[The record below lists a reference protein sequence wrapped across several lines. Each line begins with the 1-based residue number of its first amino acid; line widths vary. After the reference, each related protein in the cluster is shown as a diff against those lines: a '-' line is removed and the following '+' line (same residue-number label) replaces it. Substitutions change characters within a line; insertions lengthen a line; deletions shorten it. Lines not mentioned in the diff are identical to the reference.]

1 MQGIRSMLSRSV
13 GLSVVAVALGLLG
26 AAGTAAAAPT
36 QAKLSLTKTAP
47 ASATAGSPFNYTI
60 TVANNGP
67 SDSTNTTV
75 VDPLPANTTAFG
87 ASASQGSCT
96 TNGSQQVTC
105 SVGTLA
111 SGSSATITITVSVSQ
126 AGSVTNTASASNSEG
141 STAKASATTKVNP
154 APPPSGTVPTAT
166 TGPATGISNTNATLT
181 GQVVAGNQATH
192 YFFEWGTTPGLG
204 RNTAISGPVTTTQN
218 VTAALAG
225 LTPGTVYYY
234 RLVAINDSGTAYG
247 QGKAFKTT
255 GTSFLG
261 SLVLDGTRLTVS
273 HGDVRVKFTCRS
285 SKSCFGLFSITTR
298 LRLAKTHQL
307 ATIVCTVSR
316 DAKYRIGAHGTKLVA
331 VPLHKSCLTALARHH
346 GRLSGKLTTR
356 PRTAQRGVVKF
367 VTMFLR

>member
-1 MQGIRSMLSRSV
+1 MQGITSMLSRSV
-13 GLSVVAVALGLLG
+13 RLTALALALGLL
-26 AAGTAAAAPT
+26 ASAGTAAAAPP

-47 ASATAGSPFNYTI
+47 ASATVGSPFNYTI
-60 TVANNGP
+60 NVANKGP

-75 VDPLPANTTAFG
+75 ADPLPANTTSFG
-87 ASASQGSCT
+87 VSASQGSCV

-111 SGSSATITITVSVSQ
+111 TGSSATITITVSVSQ
-126 AGSVTNTASASNSEG
+126 PGSVTNTASASNSEG

-154 APPPSGTVPTAT
+154 APPPSGTAPTAT
-166 TGPATGISNTNATLT
+166 TGPATAISNTKATLT
-181 GQVVAGNQATH
+181 GQVVAGNQPTH
-192 YFFEWGTTPGLG
+192 YFFEWGATPGLG
-204 RNTAISGPVTTTQN
+204 QNTAISGPVSTTQN
-218 VTAALAG
+218 VAAPVGG

-247 QGKAFKTT
+247 QGKTFKTT

-273 HGDVRVKFTCRS
+273 HGEVRVKFTCRS

-307 ATIVCTVSR
+307 ATVVCTVSR
-316 DAKYRIGAHGTKLVA
+316 DARYRIGAHRTKLVA
-331 VPLHKSCLTALARHH
+331 VPMHKACLTALARHH

-356 PRTAQRGVVKF
+356 PRTAQRGLVKF
-367 VTMFLR
+367 VTMLSR